1 MPLRQLDPL
10 SDAGAARLRAAL
22 GYRAGYVPRSYP
34 LAGTPPQF
42 VYSTLMLMPASYV
55 GAGDVVRGSIDIN
68 PRPTMI
74 PQSYIL
80 NGMPRIAGA
89 PVQQPLTY
97 QPYNTNPLSYMYPNY
112 GV

>member
-1 MPLRQLDPL
+1 MRASNLDPQ
-10 SDAGAARLRAAL
+10 SNAGTARLRAAL
-22 GYRAGYVPRSYP
+22 GYNPVYAARSYP

-42 VYSTLMLMPASYV
+42 VYSTLMLLPVSY
-55 GAGDVVRGSIDIN
+55 AGPGDIVRGQIDIN
-68 PRPTMI
+68 PRPTTALLNPI
-74 PQSYIL
+74 I

-97 QPYNTNPLSYMYPNY
+97 QPYTVNQVNMMYPQY